1 MSVLKEF
8 VGANSTSNGIPGL
21 VPSVEAGKTN
31 LFLSSDGTWKKI
43 DISDELTEALSEKA
57 DKSDVYTKTETDTKI
72 AEAAH
77 LKRVIINADY
87 DLDTVINQY
96 GENCI
101 FMISTESE
109 GDDKYDEYLYI
120 DGALEKVGSWKV
132 NLDDYVKTEDIENTL
147 SEYVKVEDI
156 ENTLSEYSKT
166 EDIENTLSGYVKAE
180 DGKRLITEEEGE
192 KLNSIPSD
200 AEKNIIADVSN
211 DFTIDDNRTLI
222 LNEIAQSKISGLSQ
236 FVTDTASDI
245 EELTSLLS
253 SKVDKAD
260 DGSRLINPTEI
271 NQLANLKDLIQSVDG
286 NNFTLDSEGKL
297 SLNQL
302 TIQSV
307 ADLQKALDEKV
318 NAVENCRLIT
328 KEEADKLEALSIDDS
343 GSVGIS
349 ANVNASKVQ
358 ELYNTVVNIVTG
370 TGVGNYDNTEKTL
383 LGIEAGA
390 EKNYISSVDENNFNV
405 NNGKL
410 TLKAIGMD
418 VITDLN
424 AALNQKAT
432 KAEVETVADLLN
444 AKIAL
449 YDQIH
454 KNQSERIEE
463 IEKQLIWKNIA
474 ED

>member
-43 DISDELTEALSEKA
+43 DISDELTEALSKKA

-147 SEYVKVEDI
+147 SEYVKV
-156 ENTLSEYSKT
+156 

-307 ADLQKALDEKV
+307 VDLQKALDEKV